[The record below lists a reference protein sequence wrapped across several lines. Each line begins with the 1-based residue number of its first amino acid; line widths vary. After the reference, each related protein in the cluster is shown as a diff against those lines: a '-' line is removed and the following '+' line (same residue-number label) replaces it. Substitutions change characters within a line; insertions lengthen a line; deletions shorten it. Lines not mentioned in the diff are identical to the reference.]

1 MNIKLK
7 AFLITTAILGG
18 LFGFVYLMVFY
29 PEILAFL
36 FLAGTFYGLYQLV
49 LNSLE
54 KKPRK
59 NTVKSYTVDEFNKEF
74 GEPK

>member
-7 AFLITTAILGG
+7 ALLITTAILGG
-18 LFGFVYLMVFY
+18 LFGFAYLLVFY
-29 PEILAFL
+29 PGFLALL

-49 LNSLE
+49 LSNLE

-59 NTVKSYTVDEFNKEF
+59 NTVKSYTIDEFNKEF